1 MIALRWPAI
10 FEGDMI
16 MSEKNGLLIVNKRV
30 CLDSFK

>member
-16 MSEKNGLLIVNKRV
+16 MSEKNGLLIVNMP
-30 CLDSFK
+30 FYN

>member
-16 MSEKNGLLIVNKRV
+16 MSEKNGLLIVNMA
-30 CLDSFK
+30 FYN

>member
-16 MSEKNGLLIVNKRV
+16 MSEKNGLLIVNMP
-30 CLDSFK
+30 SYN

>member
-16 MSEKNGLLIVNKRV
+16 MSEKNRLLIVNMP
-30 CLDSFK
+30 FYN